1 MKCPAFLASCVAA
14 LALSTSAARAE
25 SPPADFWHAG
35 LVVADLDTMDAFYTR
50 VVGLTRVTDLRIED
64 ADAPHRWD
72 DAMRVAALDVLLDIT
87 GTQVEVRHYQGPGA
101 PMAFELLKYHGRPAG
116 GVERTI
122 TSPLGLTHVGF
133 TVDSLDR
140 VVEACRREGLGSVLS
155 EPQALPD
162 FGGRFVFLRDP
173 EGNYVELMEPVPAEA
188 EAEAEAEDE

>member
-1 MKCPAFLASCVAA
+1 MKCSAFLASCAATLA
-14 LALSTSAARAE
+14 LAAAAAE
-25 SPPADFWHAG
+25 TPPADFWHAG
-35 LVVADLDTMDAFYTR
+35 LVVADLETMDAFYTR

-64 ADAPHRWD
+64 ASAPHRWD

-101 PMAFELLKYHGRPAG
+101 PMAFELLKYHSTPAEG
-116 GVERTI
+116 IERTI

-140 VVEACRREGLGSVLS
+140 VVEACRREGLGSVVS

-173 EGNYVELMEPVPAEA
+173 EGNFVELMEPAAPSAEGG
-188 EAEAEAEDE
+188 